1 MLFSKHDCNSR
12 PLSISRRGLFYA
24 GGAGFVSALIGTL
37 VGTSQTAQAQAQ
49 VWPQRPVTVIVPFAA
64 GGNTDTI
71 ARMTAQRLSE
81 AFGKPFV
88 VENRSGAGGAIAAEM
103 TARARP
109 DGYTLF
115 IAALPV
121 MAIVPAMTKV
131 RYNPQKDFAPISII
145 ATNPFVL
152 VVNKDIP
159 VKTLQEFVDYVR
171 ARQGQLSYSSG
182 GTGSLNHL
190 SMALFLK
197 QADLEMIHVAYRG
210 NAPALADVVA
220 GHIPAMFSNLSDA
233 LPQANSGNVRM
244 LAVSGEKRSALAPQV
259 RTVAESGY
267 PKFNALTW
275 NGLMAPAGTPPEI
288 IARIATEI
296 ANAVKDQ
303 KFASK
308 LAAYGVD
315 PLGNTPDE
323 YKAMLANDI
332 TIWTE
337 AVNIAGMK
345 QQ

>member
-1 MLFSKHDCNSR
+1 MLFSKHDCNPR

-182 GTGSLNHL
+182 GDW
-190 SMALFLK
+190 K
-197 QADLEMIHVAYRG
+197 LEPSVDG
-210 NAPALADVVA
+210 
-220 GHIPAMFSNLSDA
+220 A
-233 LPQANSGNVRM
+233 LPQTSR
-244 LAVSGEKRSALAPQV
+244 P
-259 RTVAESGY
+259 
-267 PKFNALTW
+267 
-275 NGLMAPAGTPPEI
+275 
-288 IARIATEI
+288 
-296 ANAVKDQ
+296 
-303 KFASK
+303 
-308 LAAYGVD
+308 
-315 PLGNTPDE
+315 
-323 YKAMLANDI
+323 
-332 TIWTE
+332 
-337 AVNIAGMK
+337 
-345 QQ
+345 